1 MKIKTMTSL
10 QDSEAF
16 AIQLANLLFPGS
28 LITMTG
34 DLGAGKTTI
43 TKSIGKALGVKRT
56 INSPTFTILKSY
68 KGTNVRLHHIDA
80 YRLEGISQDLG
91 FEEIFEDE
99 DSITIVEWPQY
110 LEDYLPTDRLHLT
123 IKIDGDT
130 RIVEIEGIG
139 QKYKEVEDQL

>member
-1 MKIKTMTSL
+1 MIIRKMASL

-16 AIQLANLLFPGS
+16 AYKLGSLLFPGA

-34 DLGAGKTTI
+34 DLGAGKTTM

-68 KGTNVRLHHIDA
+68 KGSELRLHHIDA

-91 FEEIFEDE
+91 FEEVFEDE
-99 DSITIVEWPQY
+99 DGICIVEWPQY
-110 LEDYLPTDRLHLT
+110 LEDYLPEERLQIT
-123 IKIDGDT
+123 IT
-130 RIVEIEGIG
+130 IVQDQREIKIEGIG
-139 QKYKEVEDQL
+139 TRYEALEALL

>member
-68 KGTNVRLHHIDA
+68 KGTNVRLHHIDQH
-80 YRLEGISQDLG
+80 IH
-91 FEEIFEDE
+91 
-99 DSITIVEWPQY
+99 
-110 LEDYLPTDRLHLT
+110 HLSF
-123 IKIDGDT
+123 
-130 RIVEIEGIG
+130 
-139 QKYKEVEDQL
+139 